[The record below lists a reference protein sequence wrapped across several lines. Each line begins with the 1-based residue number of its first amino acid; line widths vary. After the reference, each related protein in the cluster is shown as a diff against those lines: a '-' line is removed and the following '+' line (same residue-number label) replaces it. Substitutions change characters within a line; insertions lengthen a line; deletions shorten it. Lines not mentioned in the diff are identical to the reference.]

1 MSLRDLKKAFFRLK
15 MDFNEKE
22 KSHIC
27 MIRYYQIGKKIFD
40 RIKNKF
46 QNAKNNNL
54 KLRTFG

>member
-1 MSLRDLKKAFFRLK
+1 